1 MNGTIRIPL
10 NVDVTLNELK
20 AFFFEDIKAG
30 GTLKGYSIKETFWNK
45 DIIRVKIDS
54 ITAIDVRVRSDCI
67 ELTQEYN
74 PQFLLLVMLFAR
86 GQMKKAEERV
96 FSCIK
101 AYLSESG
108 KADEMQLAGT
118 NCAICGK
125 GIISILTCFRCRLCG
140 RTFHNRCSDSSSV
153 CKECSR
159 CVAAAGVVLESDPDI
174 SLSDLPPTEDVIRAY
189 SQYET
194 EVRQVNTLPDAEK
207 LRYARVFSRQPQQLL
222 ERDIGLGP
230 SEFLPG
236 VFGLMLFEM
245 TRRTRAKPPWPDA
258 VRNDEANTCQTTV
271 SSTVEMTGKTTET
284 DLTSGQKVGIG
295 VCTLTC
301 MLPALEVAGFGFGLS
316 MSLREG
322 LVIASIGAAIG
333 GAMLCPRPIIAGLIG
348 GLLSGLC
355 GVYGLFLYAVSRS
368 RLWKFEVVVVLGLSI
383 LPGIGCGLFL
393 KKLITARLK
402 VRNETTGA

>member
-1 MNGTIRIPL
+1 
-10 NVDVTLNELK
+10 
-20 AFFFEDIKAG
+20 
-30 GTLKGYSIKETFWNK
+30 
-45 DIIRVKIDS
+45 
-54 ITAIDVRVRSDCI
+54 
-67 ELTQEYN
+67 
-74 PQFLLLVMLFAR
+74 
-86 GQMKKAEERV
+86 
-96 FSCIK
+96 
-101 AYLSESG
+101 
-108 KADEMQLAGT
+108 
-118 NCAICGK
+118 
-125 GIISILTCFRCRLCG
+125 
-140 RTFHNRCSDSSSV
+140 
-153 CKECSR
+153 
-159 CVAAAGVVLESDPDI
+159 
-174 SLSDLPPTEDVIRAY
+174 
-189 SQYET
+189 
-194 EVRQVNTLPDAEK
+194 
-207 LRYARVFSRQPQQLL
+207 
-222 ERDIGLGP
+222 
-230 SEFLPG
+230 
-236 VFGLMLFEM
+236 
-245 TRRTRAKPPWPDA
+245 
-258 VRNDEANTCQTTV
+258 
-271 SSTVEMTGKTTET
+271 MTGKTTET